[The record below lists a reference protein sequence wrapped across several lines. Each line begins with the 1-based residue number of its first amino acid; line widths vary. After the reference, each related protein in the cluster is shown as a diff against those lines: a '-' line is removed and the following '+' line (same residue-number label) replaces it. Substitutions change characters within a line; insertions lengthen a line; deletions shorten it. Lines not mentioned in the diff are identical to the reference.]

1 MGDPLIRPV
10 EKVALEVHRKLIT
23 FEGARIAYGTVV
35 NDDFTVNE
43 AETEILRTQM
53 RMERSQLSESS
64 IYDCGG
70 SLGQLRETCLQE
82 TGLDAPLPQW
92 ESEIYGPHAGLA
104 YVQDWFT
111 GMRSRKGWELD

>member
-1 MGDPLIRPV
+1 M
-10 EKVALEVHRKLIT
+10 ALEVHRKLVT
-23 FEGARIAYGTVV
+23 VEGARIAYGTVV

-43 AETEILRTQM
+43 AENEALRAQM
-53 RMERSQLSESS
+53 RMDRSQISEAS
-64 IYDCGG
+64 IYDRGG
-70 SLGQLRETCLQE
+70 SLEQLRETCLEE

-111 GMRSRKGWELD
+111 GMRSRKGWTLD